1 MSVETVKAALATLQ
15 AQIAGVTR
23 AYEDAPYSLP
33 PSDLP
38 AFVNFAAAAGYD
50 YRAADVEGYVIVTRE
65 YRMRLLVAAVQTGI
79 PGEAEAL
86 CKPFFTSVPVYF
98 FARPSL
104 GGVSMVQMARI
115 VADGGI
121 QAFPWGQN
129 EAHIGIEFRLQVGE
143 YVSIQYADNE

>member
-1 MSVETVKAALATLQ
+1 MSVETVKSALATLQ
-15 AQIAGVTR
+15 VQIAGVVR

-33 PSDLP
+33 PTDLP
-38 AFVNFAAAAGYD
+38 AFVNFAGAAGYD
-50 YRAADVEGYVIVTRE
+50 YGAADIEGYVIVTRE

-86 CKPFFTSVPVYF
+86 CKPFLTTVPAYF

-104 GGVSMVQMARI
+104 GQVSMVQRARI
-115 VADGGI
+115 VGDGGV
-121 QAFPWGQN
+121 QQFPWGLN

-143 YVSIQYADNE
+143 YVAIEYAAGE